1 MGRRAAKMILA
12 AVTVVVL
19 LMGIPGATIGSIMAW
34 QSEQNALDARV
45 ESLMRASDRRI
56 SEGTQISEHLVE
68 AWATPLIVEEADAWT
83 RVKARGQDEIVVGET
98 ISGPKLR
105 SSESSSLGTIVTMET
120 SAMPA
125 IRRVIGV
132 IVLFIGGAALSMLV
146 GWALAKRLSRRLSAP
161 LIYLAAQAEQIGAG
175 MVRARVKPSGIEEI
189 DLVQD
194 ELARTA
200 ERMAGRLAA
209 ERHFSADA
217 SHQLRTP
224 LTALSMRLE
233 EIEMIAEQDEVREE
247 ASSCLEQVERLTTV
261 VTDLLDTSK
270 RTSGHTEAIHVVEIF
285 NTAREEWESAFTQA
299 GRTLTFTDESG
310 ASVLADAAKLGQ
322 VLATLIENSLR
333 YGAGE
338 TRVVARKS
346 PTKRGVMIDVSDE
359 GEGVSE
365 ELAPEIFDYGVSG
378 HGSSGIGL
386 GLAHDLTEA
395 MGGRLELTQAAP
407 PVFTVSLA
415 AIPASIDPDRVMPQ
429 GPLVSMG
436 RRSRRF

>member
-209 ERHFSADA
+209 ERRFSADA

>member
-68 AWATPLIVEEADAWT
+68 AWATPLVVEEADAWT

-209 ERHFSADA
+209 ERRFSADA